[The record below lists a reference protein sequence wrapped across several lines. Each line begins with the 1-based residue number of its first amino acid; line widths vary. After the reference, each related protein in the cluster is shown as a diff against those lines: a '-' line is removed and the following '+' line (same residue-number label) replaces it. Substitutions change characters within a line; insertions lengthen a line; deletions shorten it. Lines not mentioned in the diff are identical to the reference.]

1 MENGACEKQ
10 ARIAHLG
17 SLGLSRMQFLLRVLP
32 QKVLVVKLS
41 FTAGMDVSVT
51 EIPMVVIRVPQ
62 KTANVEKDK

>member
-17 SLGLSRMQFLLRVLP
+17 FLGLSRMQFLLRVLP